1 MKKYLLTGVL
11 ALVVGGFLTSC
22 HDDDMS
28 YSSIAEAKQ
37 AQFAENFEKFFGKVD
52 LNQDWG
58 FGESSNTRTRSYAD
72 GQPYSEPRGGF
83 WARPDDPEF
92 NLDVPAPLTEAQKDK
107 VRRYFQQNQRPGGTV
122 AEPMSQYFVQHVYT
136 GATNLDGSLTTEK
149 YWTSNVQQVNGS
161 SHMDRYVV
169 GSMHLHLYNFNAT
182 TATSIPVWDGVSYE
196 DGYTPT
202 GNMTEDFNHKKTHN
216 DQIMLVRNVDTQSFG
231 WYQSD
236 GSLEIND
243 HYRLV
248 SGDVIQAW
256 DQSESA
262 TINGESQNANV
273 SGMMFVGFDYEGNLP
288 QTERVYEPN
297 SGKYIWGG
305 DANMA
310 AFREAT
316 ASDPAESKAYFQ
328 GHTGDSDKQYVL
340 GCADGYFSDWI
351 VRITKAVNK
360 GTSTHGG
367 NTGHDSNNVY
377 KKKLIKIHKWVL
389 CEDLGNSYNKA
400 DFDYNDLVFDVKIID
415 ESLVVFDENNQEHPY
430 SDDTSHK
437 YYALVT
443 PLAAGG
449 ELAIKF
455 QTHSGNIHSMFV
467 PQYSDNIL
475 INTVKDA
482 TKIAAPSD
490 VAESAETFKID
501 LNTSTLPTVS
511 VINDEI
517 VILVTAKYNEG
528 DRAVWELKSYRGKAP
543 HKLCVDPGTQ
553 WPYERV
559 CIADAYTGFADY
571 VENGVEPWNTGVNY
585 NLYPLTEVANDLK
598 YDQTNNLY
606 NGDYE
611 LDTEN
616 SSTTYNVNLSNNE
629 IELWKDLTGAHVYD
643 DNYQGDYAYI
653 EKDAFANAGVGSIVR
668 FYGIATTGSA
678 YVSVSDGGWSITN
691 DDINNDGWLYRATRY
706 NEGANYKELV
716 LNETSLAKFQANGM
730 YAYGKDL
737 ILLCVS
743 LDNTLVNSTQAEEH
757 TFNTTGTQ
765 LANFTSNPQTSVSVD
780 ASRVSDVGEN
790 TTFHV
795 YGVGEGSVTASTN
808 GTAISASAARTRAG
822 EKSFNFTV
830 NATQAASIRQNG
842 ITFAGSN
849 FQIYKVTIEKVTYT
863 PPTNNTG
870 TTYNLLTSSLQMTG
884 GVIPVITDKNEAINY
899 ANKIV
904 AGSSELEVKIKVTAN
919 KTNNESWYFKI
930 GLSGVSGDNGP
941 FSISSNDQSY
951 NNVVKD
957 QEITLN
963 TIITTSMLQS
973 INSNVNN
980 KDWWSGG
987 LFGVQGSNVTIERIS
1002 IIKGSN

>member
-1 MKKYLLTGVL
+1 MKKYLIRGAL

-52 LNQDWG
+52 SNQDWG
-58 FGESSNTRTRSYAD
+58 FGESSNARTRTYAD
-72 GQPYSEPRGGF
+72 GQPYADVEGKF
-83 WARPDDPEF
+83 WARTDEQYGNQYGF
-92 NLDVPAPLTEAQKDK
+92 EVPVVLTEAQKDK
-107 VRRYFQQNQRPGGTV
+107 VRRYYQQHKNPGGTV
-122 AEPMSQYFVQHVYT
+122 AEPMSDYFLQHVYT
-136 GATNLDGSLTTEK
+136 GATKPYPTDPNSKTTEK
-149 YWTSNVQQVNGS
+149 YWTSNVIQVNGS
-161 SHMDRYVV
+161 SHMDRYVA
-169 GSMHLHLYNFNAT
+169 GSMHEHVNNFNAT
-182 TATSIPVWDGVSYE
+182 TATEIDVWDGYTYNE
-196 DGYTPT
+196 GYTPT
-202 GNMTEDFNHKKTHN
+202 GDMSRDFNNISLHK
-216 DQIMLVRNVDTQSFG
+216 DQIMLMRNVDTQCFG

-273 SGMMFVGFDYEGNLP
+273 SGMMFIGFDYEGNLP
-288 QTERVYEPN
+288 KTERVYDSN

-305 DANMA
+305 EANMA

-328 GHTGDSDKQYVL
+328 GHTGDDDKEYVL

-351 VRITKAVNK
+351 VRITKAVKK
-360 GTSTHGG
+360 GNSTHGG
-367 NTGHDSNNVY
+367 NTGHESNNVY

-415 ESLVVFDENNQEHPY
+415 ESLVVFDENNQEHQY
-430 SDDTSHK
+430 SGDTSHK

-455 QTHSGNIHSMFV
+455 QTHSGNIHSMFE
-467 PQYSDNIL
+467 PAYSDNIL

-511 VINDEI
+511 VINDDI

-528 DRAVWELKSYRGKAP
+528 DRAVWELKSYKGKAP

-559 CIADAYTGFADY
+559 CIADAYTGFTNY
-571 VENGVEPWNTGVNY
+571 VENGVEPWNTGVDN
-585 NLYPLTEVANDLK
+585 NLYPLTEVANNLK
-598 YDQTNNLY
+598 VDQTNNLY

-616 SSTTYNVNLSNNE
+616 SSITYNVNLTNNE

-643 DNYQGDYAYI
+643 DNWQGDNAYI
-653 EKDAFANAGVGSIVR
+653 AKEAFANAGVGSIIR

-678 YVSVSDGGWSITN
+678 TVNANDGGWGTS
-691 DDINNDGWLYRATRY
+691 DEDINNAGWSYNSTRY
-706 NEGANYKELV
+706 EEGANYKELV
-716 LNETSLAKFQANGM
+716 LNETTLAKFQANGM

-795 YGVGEGSVTASTN
+795 YGVGDGSVTASTN
-808 GTAISASAARTRAG
+808 GTAISASTARTRAG

-830 NATQAASIRQNG
+830 NATQAASVRQNG
-842 ITFAGSN
+842 ITFTGSN

-863 PPTNNTG
+863 PPTGEKGIWSANS
-870 TTYNLLTSSLQMTG
+870 YTSQ
-884 GVIPVITDKNEAINY
+884 
-899 ANKIV
+899 
-904 AGSSELEVKIKVTAN
+904 
-919 KTNNESWYFKI
+919 
-930 GLSGVSGDNGP
+930 
-941 FSISSNDQSY
+941 
-951 NNVVKD
+951 
-957 QEITLN
+957 QEITKEELANKGFEKGRTATLTVRGRRGANSWYVKPLYGWTQITYAGQDSDPNGYGHWEKALN
-963 TIITTSMLQS
+963 EESDGYVQISLSATDMNNIMDNGLRVEYNNITISY
-973 INSNVNN
+973 
-980 KDWWSGG
+980 
-987 LFGVQGSNVTIERIS
+987 IELRQ
-1002 IIKGSN
+1002 